1 MENKTATNKVSDCKY
16 CMGSGY
22 LEIHNAYDDADIAV
36 ELCPKCNVI
45 LGNNFYSAEKIYN

>member
-1 MENKTATNKVSDCKY
+1 MENKTATNKVSDCEY